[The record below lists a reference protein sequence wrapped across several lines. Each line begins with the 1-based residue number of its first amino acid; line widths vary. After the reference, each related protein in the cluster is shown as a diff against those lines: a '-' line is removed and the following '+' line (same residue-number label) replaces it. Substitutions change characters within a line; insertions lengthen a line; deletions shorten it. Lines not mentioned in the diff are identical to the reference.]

1 MWSTVLH
8 ARHLVL
14 EAVLVAL
21 TAAVDKLL
29 TLHGGHVE
37 EVTPENGPAMTLLLL
52 EPADLG
58 DLWYPKTCF
67 LTFHK
72 THEVVAIPLAASIAE
87 LLTLLSDS
95 IVVVTLAISSARSL
109 IYLKKTHLL
118 FR

>member
-21 TAAVDKLL
+21 TATVDKLL

-37 EVTPENGPAMTLLLL
+37 EVAPVHGTAGALLLL

-87 LLTLLSDS
+87 HLALLSDS
-95 IVVVTLAISSARSL
+95 IVVVTLAISSARPL
-109 IYLKKTHLL
+109 VYWKKTHLL